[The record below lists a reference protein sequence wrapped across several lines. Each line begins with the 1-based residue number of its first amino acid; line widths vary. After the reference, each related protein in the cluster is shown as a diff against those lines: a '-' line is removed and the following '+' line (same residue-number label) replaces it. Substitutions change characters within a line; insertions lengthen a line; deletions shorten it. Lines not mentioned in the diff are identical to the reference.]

1 MPWKLLTPELI
12 PVTRNQIVLLACI
25 FIAALWIRSLRLQA
39 TAKIPG
45 PWHLKLTSL
54 PVKHRE
60 LFGQKREWVH
70 KLHLRCGPVVQ
81 VAYNEVS
88 FASYTAAKQ
97 IYGSGNKDFP
107 KTELY
112 SLFQQDGHIS
122 DIYSN
127 LFTALDSD
135 THSSIRRHLADR
147 YSNSSVLRPQ
157 VIEMIDERAE
167 AFGAV
172 CAASDTV
179 DIYFYLHAYALD
191 CVTGMLFH
199 PHRTNSLVDA
209 GDQQMVQLLSY
220 SKTREVSFL
229 NHYLPLLSPLW
240 AALSPKQVDLERGS
254 GILRKFVQ
262 DSLDTGDHSEFTVAR
277 KLLESNEVSRPL
289 AEAECLDH
297 IGAGIETTGDTLC
310 WLIWELSQP
319 QHEGRVQ
326 KLHNELVE
334 AWNNRPLHDL
344 PYLNAV
350 VHEGLRLFAPGT
362 MSLPRY
368 ASKQGAFIDGYFIP
382 KNTIVAC
389 NSFSMHRLDES
400 TFPDA
405 CAFVPERWLDSED
418 NTDRQRLFF
427 AFGLGPRTCIGRQ

>member
-12 PVTRNQIVLLACI
+12 PITRNQIVLLACI
-25 FIAALWIRSLRLQA
+25 FIAALWIRTLRLQA

-45 PWHLKLTSL
+45 PWHLKFTSL
-54 PVKHRE
+54 FVKHRE

-70 KLHLRCGPVVQ
+70 NLHLRYGLVVQ

-88 FASYTAAKQ
+88 FTSYTAAKQ
-97 IYGSGNKDFP
+97 IYSSGNKDFP

-112 SLFQQDGHIS
+112 SLFQQGGHIS

-135 THSSIRRHLADR
+135 THSTIRRHLADR
-147 YSNSSVLRPQ
+147 YSNSSVLGPQ
-157 VIEMIDERAE
+157 IIEMIDERAE

-172 CAASDTV
+172 RAASDTA

-199 PHRTNSLVDA
+199 PHRTNSLVNA
-209 GDQQMVQLLSY
+209 GDQQMVKLLSY
-220 SKTREVSFL
+220 AKTREVTFL
-229 NHYLPLLSPLW
+229 HHYLPLLSPLW
-240 AALSPKQVDLERGS
+240 EALFPKLVDLEQGS
-254 GILRKFVQ
+254 NFLRKFVQ
-262 DSLDTGDHSEFTVAR
+262 DSLETGDHSDFTVAR
-277 KLLESNEVSRPL
+277 KLLESSHVSRPL

-319 QHEGRVQ
+319 RHEGRVQ

-334 AWNNRPLHDL
+334 AGNDRHLHDL

-362 MSLPRY
+362 MLLPRY
-368 ASKQGAFIDGYFIP
+368 ASKQGAFIDGFFIP
-382 KNTIVAC
+382 ENTIVAC

-405 CAFVPERWLDSED
+405 CQFVPERWLDSED
-418 NTDRQRLFF
+418 NTDR
-427 AFGLGPRTCIGRQ
+427 